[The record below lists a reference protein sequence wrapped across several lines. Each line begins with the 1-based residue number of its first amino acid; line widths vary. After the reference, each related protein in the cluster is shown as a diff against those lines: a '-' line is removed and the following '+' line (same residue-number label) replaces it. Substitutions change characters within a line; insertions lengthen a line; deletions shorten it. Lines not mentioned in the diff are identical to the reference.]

1 MLRGL
6 FGKQKSLQPKEIELL
21 LKMVLVDREPA
32 SITTEGFK
40 VVSDV
45 LDYDQ
50 TIFQVKNTL
59 TRDEVLY
66 QLRGKELEVYF
77 PYELTLYRGATSL
90 VGLGLVRNMQT
101 LKFRVPEAMV
111 QDEHRGA
118 YRVSKFPDKPTVTF
132 STNSFDLLK
141 AALADVS
148 MTGAGVRLDPR
159 WSMTGISLRRGLV
172 VLIDL
177 RINRDLRIST
187 SAEIRYLAGNKMG
200 LQFQELPQDAKD
212 GLYRFIVRQ
221 RREEQRA
228 MVESQKKIAAMDTAD
243 KSLSGVSRP
252 VVLEKPS
259 GKPTALVAGEQ
270 KDWYES
276 LYGALN
282 RKFNVLHCSTSVT
295 DVRNHL
301 ELKPHLIL
309 YEINRQDLEG
319 LAQLKRLASLTPAGT
334 VRMFFGRE
342 VAPETVER
350 LIDANSEPEAVV
362 DLNKFKVL
370 FLFKAVDGYYMK
382 KTPHQVT

>member
-6 FGKQKSLQPKEIELL
+6 FGKQKQLQGKDIELL

-32 SITTEGFK
+32 SVSSDSFK
-40 VVSDV
+40 FVSDV
-45 LDYDQ
+45 LDYDA

-66 QLRGKELEVYF
+66 QLRGKELEVFF

-90 VGLGLVRNMQT
+90 AGLGLVRNMQT

-118 YRVSKFPDKPTVTF
+118 YRVSKFTDKPTVTF

-159 WSMTGISLRRGLV
+159 WSMSGISLKRGLV

-187 SAEIRYLAGNKMG
+187 SAEIRYLSGNKMG
-200 LQFQELPQDAKD
+200 LKFQELPKDAKE
-212 GLYRFIVRQ
+212 GLYRFIVKQ

-228 MVESQKKIAAMDTAD
+228 MVESQKKIAAMDRPD
-243 KSLSGVSRP
+243 KSVSGNGKP

-259 GKPTALVAGEQ
+259 GKPIALVAGDQGE
-270 KDWYES
+270 WYES
-276 LYGALN
+276 LHGALN

-301 ELKPHLIL
+301 ELKPNLIL
-309 YEINRQDLEG
+309 FEIGRQDLEG
-319 LAQLKRLASLTPAGT
+319 LAQLKRLSRLTPAGC
-334 VRMFFGRE
+334 VRMFYGRE
-342 VAPETVER
+342 VAPETVDR
-350 LIDANSEPEAVV
+350 LAEQGGEKECVV
-362 DLNKFKVL
+362 DLNRFKVL
-370 FLFKAVDGYYMK
+370 FLFKAVDNYYIR
-382 KTPHQVT
+382 KTPH